1 MIGLRYAEFD
11 GSALPYTASTEGD
24 AMQGLCTQYGIQYTM
39 PVAENGSSTP
49 LWYHAAAVGSGL
61 GQWGMAQ
68 ILESK
73 DFDGSALPNA
83 VTEGQGVRPA
93 VSLNGIG
100 YTMLTDEDGSDTP
113 IVAESA
119 VISAANGGSIGIMGM
134 MEAASTQKTAV
145 TAADAVRPIANL
157 NGEQVIASHTWSTN
171 SNRTEEIDPVS
182 EHYVEEE
189 LIDTTNVAAAT
200 NYYPSSDG
208 KVLGAFNIVS
218 IQGIISGGV
227 TATIEATWD
236 DAASPD
242 WVDVTPAGY
251 DLLTNAT
258 GGASFIDTN
267 FALDFDQLNA
277 KKVRIKSVTSDATNG
292 VQYHW
297 KLRYG

>member
-1 MIGLRYAEFD
+1 LVVRNDTLASLCDTD
-11 GSALPYTASTEGD
+11 GDY
-24 AMQGLCTQYGIQYTM
+24 
-39 PVAENGSSTP
+39 TP
-49 LWYHAAAVGSGL
+49 LQVDASGALYVNLSGEGIDMDVEGNVAHDAADSGNPVKIGGYANSTQRAAVAAADRV
-61 GQWGMAQ
+61 
-68 ILESK
+68 
-73 DFDGSALPNA
+73 D
-83 VTEGQGVRPA
+83 
-93 VSLNGIG
+93 
-100 YTMLTDEDGSDTP
+100 
-113 IVAESA
+113 
-119 VISAANGGSIGIMGM
+119 
-134 MEAASTQKTAV
+134 ASF
-145 TAADAVRPIANL
+145 NL
-157 NGEQVIASHTWSTN
+157 NGEQVMAGHTWATN
-171 SNRTEEIDPVS
+171 SNRVEEIDPIS
-182 EHYVEEE
+182 EHYAEEE

-242 WVDVTPAGY
+242 WVDITPAGY
-251 DLLTNAT
+251 DLLTNVT

-277 KKVRIKSVTSDATNG
+277 KKVRIKSVTSDGTNA